1 MNLNVF
7 IRNFIKRKGL
17 LVAGSSIV
25 EKISGFLLV
34 IIATQ
39 YLSKSDFGLL
49 TYANT
54 ILVFLLP
61 FFGFGM
67 HQALIRFGSIV
78 NSQIEKKNLFIFT
91 LKKGIKFSV
100 ILLILII
107 ILSPILTS
115 NLKNS
120 RIYLLIL
127 SFQLI
132 SLFMYQMICIYS
144 RLLNLN
150 KLYAQ
155 ITVLKSFFLVVSA
168 FLLAVNFGSI
178 GYVVALS
185 VMPFLISVFYIK
197 KLNLLS
203 IKDDFQLNLNYKE
216 YLLYGLYTSL
226 GGVLSQLLYAVDILL
241 IGNILKDETSVAFY
255 KVSSIIPFSILILPI
270 IFIKTDFV
278 VLANKSVNDKVFIK
292 NYYLNYLKIFA
303 VLSVFL
309 IFFFYLFSSQL
320 IGVFADVYQDDSLM
334 LVFGIGIVGA
344 ILFRVPLG
352 NILSAIGLA
361 KVNTINSLI
370 ILILNIIFSYIFI
383 TKYGILGAAI
393 VTAALMWLSGII
405 SLFFFINFIRK

>member
-185 VMPFLISVFYIK
+185 VMPFLK
-197 KLNLLS
+197 
-203 IKDDFQLNLNYKE
+203 
-216 YLLYGLYTSL
+216 
-226 GGVLSQLLYAVDILL
+226 
-241 IGNILKDETSVAFY
+241 
-255 KVSSIIPFSILILPI
+255 
-270 IFIKTDFV
+270 
-278 VLANKSVNDKVFIK
+278 
-292 NYYLNYLKIFA
+292 
-303 VLSVFL
+303 
-309 IFFFYLFSSQL
+309 
-320 IGVFADVYQDDSLM
+320 
-334 LVFGIGIVGA
+334 
-344 ILFRVPLG
+344 
-352 NILSAIGLA
+352 
-361 KVNTINSLI
+361 
-370 ILILNIIFSYIFI
+370 
-383 TKYGILGAAI
+383 
-393 VTAALMWLSGII
+393 
-405 SLFFFINFIRK
+405 

>member
-185 VMPFLISVFYIK
+185 VVPFLISVFYIK